1 MTVRYISKS
10 DLAQLEEL
18 DRKCFP
24 APVRY
29 NRYTLDY
36 YISLPNSFG
45 LVDIIENG
53 VIGFI
58 IVTLSNKST
67 ANIVT
72 IDVDP
77 IYRRHGIG
85 SRLIEIAKRI
95 LMESNVKSITLQ
107 VSVDNKIAVNFY
119 KKHGFKVTKTLPM
132 YYPNTDGYHMEYM
145 LG

>member
-1 MTVRYISKS
+1 MTVRFITKS
-10 DLAQLEEL
+10 DLTHLEEL

-45 LVDIIENG
+45 LVDIIENR

-58 IVTLSNKST
+58 IVTLIYKSN

-77 IYRRHGIG
+77 LFRKSGIG
-85 SRLIEIAKRI
+85 SRLIEVVKKI
-95 LMESNVKSITLQ
+95 LLDRNIKLITLQ
-107 VSVDNKIAVNFY
+107 VSVDNTIAVNFY
-119 KKHGFKVTKTLPM
+119 KKHGFRVTKTLPM
-132 YYPNTDGYHMEYM
+132 YYPNTDGYHMECII
-145 LG
+145 G

>member
-1 MTVRYISKS
+1 LT
-10 DLAQLEEL
+10 QLEEL

-29 NRYTLDY
+29 NRYTLGY
-36 YISLPNSFG
+36 YISLQDSLG
-45 LVDIIENG
+45 LVDIIENR

-58 IVTLSNKST
+58 IVTLTNKST

-77 IYRRHGIG
+77 LYRMRGIG
-85 SRLIEIAKRI
+85 SNLIVIVKKI
-95 LMESNVKSITLQ
+95 LSDWNMKLITLQ
-107 VSVDNKIAVNFY
+107 VSVDNTIAVNFY
-119 KKHGFKVTKTLPM
+119 KKHGFRITKTLPK